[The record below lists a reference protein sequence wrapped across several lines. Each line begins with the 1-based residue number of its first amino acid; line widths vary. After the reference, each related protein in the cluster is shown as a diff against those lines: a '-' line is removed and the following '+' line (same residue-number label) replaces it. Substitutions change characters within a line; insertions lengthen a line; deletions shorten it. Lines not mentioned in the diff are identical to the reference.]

1 MSISYVENGD
11 SGLVAR
17 TLINQA
23 IDGVNSGSLPYTGSA
38 KITGSLEITGSTRST
53 LGFTGSLQGTATS
66 ASYVLNAVSASN
78 AISAS
83 NAVTASYVLQAVSS
97 SFASTASYVVTAQ
110 TASYVITAQTA
121 SYVLQAISASF
132 ATTASFALNGGS
144 TNTGSLLMTA
154 SVSSNVITFTKG
166 NGTTFPITVD
176 TGSGGGG
183 GSSFPYTGSAIISG
197 SLRVTGSL
205 TLQNANISNGGIV
218 YYDASSGV
226 INQTDYVLDG
236 LGKLTGGTRGTIDL
250 SNLGTTAGCKGLI
263 LPLTAPGEPVA
274 GSTYFQ
280 MGPNLLW
287 VFDGGQWVS
296 TELRP

>member
-23 IDGVNSGSLPYTGSA
+23 IEGVNNGTLPYTGSA
-38 KITGSLEITGSTRST
+38 QITGSLIIDGTTTSP
-53 LGFTGSLQGTATS
+53 LGFTGSLLGNVTGNVTGILTGTVNGNVKGNASTATT
-66 ASYVLNAVSASN
+66 ASYIKTAEG

-83 NAVTASYVLQAVSS
+83 Y
-97 SFASTASYVVTAQ
+97 
-110 TASYVITAQTA
+110 
-121 SYVLQAISASF
+121 
-132 ATTASFALNGGS
+132 ATTASYALNGGGGGS
-144 TNTGSLLMTA
+144 TDTGSLLMTA
-154 SVSSNVITFTKG
+154 SVSSNIITFTKG

-197 SLRVTGSL
+197 SLRITGSL

-226 INQTDYVLDG
+226 INQTDYVLNG

-250 SNLGTTAGCKGLI
+250 SNLGTSGGCKGLI
-263 LPLTAPGEPVA
+263 LPLSAPGEPVA

-280 MGPNLLW
+280 IGPNLLW
-287 VFDGGQWVS
+287 IFDGDQSVS
-296 TELRP
+296 YTHLTLPTKRIV

>member
-11 SGLVAR
+11 SGLTAR

-38 KITGSLEITGSTRST
+38 QITGSLIIDGTTTST

-66 ASYVLNAVSASN
+66 ASYVLNA
-78 AISAS
+78 ISA
-83 NAVTASYVLQAVSS
+83 

-121 SYVLQAISASF
+121 SYVLNAISASY
-132 ATTASFALNGGS
+132 ATTASYALNGGGGGS
-144 TNTGSLLMTA
+144 TDTGSLLMTA
-154 SVSSNVITFTKG
+154 SVSLNTITFTKG

-183 GSSFPYTGSAIISG
+183 GSTFPYTGSAIISG
-197 SLRVTGSL
+197 SLEVIGSL
-205 TLQNANISNGGIV
+205 KLVNAGDISNDGLL
-218 YYDASSGV
+218 YYDGKKGVVNDPEFTLRAST
-226 INQTDYVLDG
+226 I
-236 LGKLTGGTRGTIDL
+236 TGGTSGTIDL

-263 LPLTAPGEPVA
+263 LPLTAPGEPAA

-280 MGPNLLW
+280 VGPNLLW
-287 VFDGGQWVS
+287 VFDGSQWVS